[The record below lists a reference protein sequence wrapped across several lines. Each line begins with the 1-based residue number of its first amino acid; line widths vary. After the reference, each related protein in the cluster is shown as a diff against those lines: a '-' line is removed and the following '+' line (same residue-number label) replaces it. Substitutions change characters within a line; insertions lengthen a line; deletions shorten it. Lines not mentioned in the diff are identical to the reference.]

1 MQSDQPVN
9 RMKVQHLFQ
18 ISQKLIDEILM
29 KRHD

>member
-18 ISQKLIDEILM
+18 ISQKLIDGILM
-29 KRHD
+29 KRHE